1 MSYNEYVGLLIVLF
15 ITCLAICAIGAVW
28 ERDEKKMERDEK
40 KMERK
45 ELERHLVESNI
56 ECYRRRLKLLY
67 SSEFDEATREELD
80 RVYNESIAEAKEKLK
95 KLNDEMEEK

>member
-28 ERDEKKMERDEK
+28 ERDEKKMER
-40 KMERK
+40 K
-45 ELERHLVESNI
+45 EPERHLVESNI
-56 ECYRRRLKLLY
+56 ECYIRCLKLLY

-95 KLNDEMEEK
+95 N